1 MNVNFLFLYMKIER
15 KAVFEVIPLRKFVI
29 PRKPPTTSKTIRFPN
44 DMIDGIELHIRGK
57 ECTFTAFVVE
67 AVRIAL
73 ENLKEE

>member
-1 MNVNFLFLYMKIER
+1 M
-15 KAVFEVIPLRKFVI
+15 RKFVI